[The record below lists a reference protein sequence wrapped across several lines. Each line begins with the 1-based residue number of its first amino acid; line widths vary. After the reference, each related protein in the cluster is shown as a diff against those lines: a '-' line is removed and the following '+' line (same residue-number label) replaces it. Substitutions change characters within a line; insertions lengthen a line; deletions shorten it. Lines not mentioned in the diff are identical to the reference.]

1 MDRRAE
7 PDCLKERGGSPG
19 GAGISAPTQVR
30 RRPAPTKRRWRSS
43 SVPLGDLQRRCSDRG
58 FTILSFAFI
67 RVRLITQITIDVGA
81 GGRLTRI
88 RRTFVNL
95 IRKEVPPPCR
105 RLAIQR
111 TPDGDARFIKHV
123 RVDHRGRHI
132 FVTEQFL
139 HSANII
145 PVFQQVSSKT
155 VAPRKSYAH
164 AVGMIGFLLR

>member
-1 MDRRAE
+1 MDSRAE

-67 RVRLITQITIDVGA
+67 RVRLITQITIDIGA

-88 RRTFVNL
+88 RPNFWTFQEKCP
-95 IRKEVPPPCR
+95 I
-105 RLAIQR
+105 
-111 TPDGDARFIKHV
+111 
-123 RVDHRGRHI
+123 
-132 FVTEQFL
+132 
-139 HSANII
+139 
-145 PVFQQVSSKT
+145 
-155 VAPRKSYAH
+155 
-164 AVGMIGFLLR
+164 